1 MPTQSAMLSP
11 SVRDWSLGDAAHE
24 QEQPDDRYRYIKLRE
39 SNARTYANSIDR
51 VLERGVLTRL
61 YDTEGREYLDCL
73 ACAGTL
79 ALGHNHPYVME
90 RVRDFLDSGHLQQG
104 LDTSTPAKYAF
115 MRALFGLLP
124 ENFAENARIQ
134 FCGPTG
140 SDAIE
145 AAIKL
150 FKTATG
156 RRAIMAFHGGYHGMT
171 AGALAITG
179 SLNAKQQVASS
190 LPDVHFLPYPYA
202 YRCPFGLGENSIE
215 VSLSYIE
222 RLLSDPES
230 GITKPAAVIVEAI
243 QGEGGVIPAPA
254 RWLQGLRA
262 ITLALDIPLVIDEVQ
277 TGLARTGNM
286 FAFEHAGIS
295 PDAVCLSKAI
305 GGGYPMSVLLYQKR
319 YDVWQPGAHAGT
331 FRGNQIAMAAGA
343 ATMEFIQRENLVEQS
358 HAKGLVLEKYLRAI
372 ASDFP
377 QVGDVRGRGLMWGLE
392 IVDPHAE
399 PDALGSLPANGML
412 AKLIKME
419 CLNRGLIIETGGR
432 YGAVL
437 RLLPPLIISE
447 NEINELIEKLRQAIA
462 CAIAVGSKANKT
474 SAGVITP

>member
-1 MPTQSAMLSP
+1 MPTLSVLPPPVVHTWPLVSAE
-11 SVRDWSLGDAAHE
+11 DEHE
-24 QEQPDDRYRYIKLRE
+24 DRYRYIQSRE
-39 SNARTYANSIDR
+39 SNARTYANAIDR
-51 VLERGVLTRL
+51 VLERGVLARL

-115 MRALFGLLP
+115 MRTLFGLLP
-124 ENFAENARIQ
+124 AQFADSARIQ

-156 RRAIMAFHGGYHGMT
+156 RRSIMAFHGGYHGMT

-179 SLNAKQQVASS
+179 NLTAKQQVHSA
-190 LPDVHFLPYPYA
+190 LPDVHFLPYPYP
-202 YRCPFGLGENSIE
+202 YRCPFGLGANSTE
-215 VSLSYIE
+215 VSLQYIE

-262 ITLALDIPLVIDEVQ
+262 ITLAHDIPLVIDEVQ
-277 TGLARTGNM
+277 TGLARTGDM
-286 FAFEHAGIS
+286 FAFEHAGIV

-305 GGGYPMSVLLYQKR
+305 GGGYPISVLLYQKR

-331 FRGNQIAMAAGA
+331 FRGNQIAMAAGT
-343 ATMEFIQRENLVEQS
+343 ATMEFIQRENLARES
-358 HAKGLVLEKYLRAI
+358 RAKGLVLEKYLRAI

-377 QVGDVRGRGLMWGLE
+377 QVGDIRGRGLMWGME
-392 IVDPHAE
+392 IVNPHGT
-399 PDALGSLPANGML
+399 PDTLGSRPAHGAL
-412 AKLIKME
+412 ARMIKRE
-419 CLNRGLIIETGGR
+419 CLRRGLIIETGGR
-432 YGAVL
+432 HGAVL
-437 RLLPPLIISE
+437 RLLPPLIISDADLV
-447 NEINELIEKLRQAIA
+447 EIAEKLRQGIQA
-462 CAIAVGSKANKT
+462 AVEKEKGKT
-474 SAGVITP
+474 HD

>member
-1 MPTQSAMLSP
+1 MSTQSNMPAP
-11 SVRDWSLGDAAHE
+11 SLRDWPLRGAEDE
-24 QEQPDDRYRYIKLRE
+24 PEDRYRYIQSRE
-39 SNARTYANSIDR
+39 SSARTYANNIDR
-51 VLERGVLTRL
+51 VLERGVLARL

-115 MRALFGLLP
+115 MRTLFGLLP
-124 ENFAENARIQ
+124 SDFAENARIQ

-156 RRAIMAFHGGYHGMT
+156 RRCIMAFHGGYHGMT

-179 SLNAKQQVASS
+179 NLNAKQQVQSA
-190 LPDVHFLPYPYA
+190 LPDVHFLPYPYP
-202 YRCPFGLGENSIE
+202 YRCPFGLGENATE
-215 VSLSYIE
+215 VSLQYIE

-243 QGEGGVIPAPA
+243 QGEGGVIPAPV
-254 RWLQGLRA
+254 RWLQSLRA
-262 ITLALDIPLVIDEVQ
+262 ITLAHDIPLVIDEVQ
-277 TGLARTGNM
+277 TGLARTGDM
-286 FAFEHAGIS
+286 FAFEYAGIV

-305 GGGYPMSVLLYQKR
+305 GGGYPIAVLLYQMR

-331 FRGNQIAMAAGA
+331 FRGNQIAMAAGT
-343 ATMEFIQRENLVEQS
+343 ATMEFIQRENLAEQS
-358 HAKGLVLEKYLRAI
+358 RAKGLMLEKHLRAI

-377 QVGDVRGRGLMWGLE
+377 QVGDVRGRGLMWGME
-392 IVDPHAE
+392 IVDPRGAA
-399 PDALGSLPANGML
+399 DALGSRPAHGAL
-412 AKLIKME
+412 AKRIKRE
-419 CLNRGLIIETGGR
+419 CLRQRLIIETGGR
-432 YGAVL
+432 HGAVL
-437 RLLPPLIISE
+437 RLLPPLITTPE
-447 NEINELIEKLRQAIA
+447 DLREVAEKLRQGIQA
-462 CAIAVGSKANKT
+462 AVEQHER
-474 SAGVITP
+474 

>member
-1 MPTQSAMLSP
+1 MPIQSAIPPP
-11 SVRDWSLGDAAHE
+11 SARARSLGDAAHE
-24 QEQPDDRYRYIKLRE
+24 QEQSDDRYLYIKSRE
-39 SNARTYANSIDR
+39 SNARTYANGIDR
-51 VLERGVLTRL
+51 VLERGVLTRV

-90 RVRDFLDSGHLQQG
+90 RVRDFLDSRQLQQG
-104 LDTSTPAKYAF
+104 LDISTPAKYAF
-115 MRALFGLLP
+115 MRVLFGLLP
-124 ENFAENARIQ
+124 ADFSENARIQ

-140 SDAIE
+140 SDVIE

-150 FKTATG
+150 FKIATG
-156 RRAIMAFHGGYHGMT
+156 RRTIMAFHGGYHGMT

-179 SLNAKQQVASS
+179 NLYAKQQFASS

-202 YRCPFGLGENSIE
+202 YRCPFGLSENSIE
-215 VSLSYIE
+215 VSLSYVE

-262 ITLALDIPLVIDEVQ
+262 ITLAHDIPLVIDEVQ
-277 TGLARTGNM
+277 TGFARTGNT
-286 FAFEHAGIS
+286 FAFEYAGIV

-305 GGGYPMSVLLYQKR
+305 GGGYPMSVLLYHKC
-319 YDVWQPGAHAGT
+319 YDVWPPGAHAGT
-331 FRGNQIAMAAGA
+331 FRGNQIAMAAGT

-358 HAKGLVLEKYLRAI
+358 RAKGLVLEKYLRAI
-372 ASDFP
+372 ANEFP

-392 IVDPHAE
+392 IVDPHAQ

-412 AKLIKME
+412 AKLIKKE
-419 CLNRGLIIETGGR
+419 CLNHGLIIETGGR
-432 YGAVL
+432 HGAVL

-447 NEINELIEKLRQAIA
+447 GEISELIEKLRQAI
-462 CAIAVGSKANKT
+462 GSALSISRKT
-474 SAGVITP
+474 DTVSAGYRKL

>member
-1 MPTQSAMLSP
+1 MPPTP
-11 SVRDWSLGDAAHE
+11 SVRAWPHDGSQEAYEHE
-24 QEQPDDRYRYIKLRE
+24 DRYRYIQSRE
-39 SNARTYANSIDR
+39 SSARTYANSIDR
-51 VLERGVLTRL
+51 VLERGALARL

-104 LDTSTPAKYAF
+104 LDTSTPTKYVF
-115 MRALFGLLP
+115 MRTLIGLLP
-124 ENFAENARIQ
+124 AEFAQNVRIQ

-179 SLNAKQQVASS
+179 NLNAKQQVQSA
-190 LPDVHFLPYPYA
+190 LPDVHFLPYPYP
-202 YRCPFGLGENSIE
+202 YRCPFGLGASAVD

-222 RLLSDPES
+222 RLLADPES

-262 ITLALDIPLVIDEVQ
+262 ITLAHDIPLVIDEVQ
-277 TGLARTGNM
+277 TGLARTGDM
-286 FAFEHAGIS
+286 FAFEHAGIV

-305 GGGYPMSVLLYQKR
+305 GGGYPLSVLTYHKR

-331 FRGNQIAMAAGA
+331 FRGNQIAMAAGT
-343 ATMEFIQRENLVEQS
+343 ATMEFIQRENLAEQS
-358 HAKGLVLEKYLRAI
+358 HTKGLVLEKYLRAL

-377 QVGDVRGRGLMWGLE
+377 QIGDIRGRGLMWGME
-392 IVDPHAE
+392 IVNPHGE
-399 PDALGSLPANGML
+399 PDALGSWPAHGAL
-412 AKLIKME
+412 AKTIKRE
-419 CLNRGLIIETGGR
+419 CLRLGLIIETGGR
-432 YGAVL
+432 HGAVL
-437 RLLPPLIISE
+437 RLLPPLVITHDDLRE
-447 NEINELIEKLRQAIA
+447 VAQKLRQGIQT
-462 CAIAVGSKANKT
+462 AVEQHERKT
-474 SAGVITP
+474 HD